1 MDSASKF
8 KRKNLLA
15 IERRRKFAK
24 YGLWAGYALAILMGL
39 AVIVAYTIF

>member
-1 MDSASKF
+1 MDGASKF

-24 YGLWAGYALAILMGL
+24 YGLWTAYVLALLMGI
-39 AVIVAYTIF
+39 AVVVAYTIF